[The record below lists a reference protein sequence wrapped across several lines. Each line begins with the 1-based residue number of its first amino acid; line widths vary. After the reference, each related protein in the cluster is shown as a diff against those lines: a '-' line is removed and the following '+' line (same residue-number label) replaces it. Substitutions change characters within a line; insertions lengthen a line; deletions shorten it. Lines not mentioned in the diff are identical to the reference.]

1 MKLRGPLTQ
10 GSAHG
15 RLEEFHHSR
24 GSAMRML
31 IRFPILAIICAVAC
45 ALASGQLA
53 RNPKDTV
60 KTRIAQDS
68 LQGHRD
74 STKTVTMTVDSTVAK
89 QGSAARPADTRKP
102 RSSTIRTVERQTAPH
117 AAKNVPN
124 VKNTKPTTK

>member
-1 MKLRGPLTQ
+1 
-10 GSAHG
+10 
-15 RLEEFHHSR
+15 
-24 GSAMRML
+24 MRML